1 MGLFRF
7 YSRTNKLEKIS
18 MSDWADDEPVA
29 APVAAAAAP
38 EAPVADIKLFNKW
51 NCNDVVV
58 NDLYLKDYIA
68 VMPKFLPHSAGR
80 YASKRFR
87 KAQCPIVERLV
98 NSFRNIKSIAECLAD
113 ELINAAKGSS
123 NSYAI
128 KKKDE
133 LESGCRTTSTTR

>member
-1 MGLFRF
+1 MG
-7 YSRTNKLEKIS
+7 KLEKIS

-29 APVAAAAAP
+29 APVAVAAAP

-58 NDLYLKDYIA
+58 NDLSLKDYIA

-87 KAQCPIVERLV
+87 KAQCPIVQRLV
-98 NSFRNIKSIAECLAD
+98 DAIINSGPRED
-113 ELINAAKGSS
+113 
-123 NSYAI
+123 
-128 KKKDE
+128 
-133 LESGCRTTSTTR
+133 STRIGRAGTVRRQAVDV